1 MIRQDCRKNIYNKQ
15 NMKKRGMMMGAHSQ
29 EKKKTGK
36 VFLRILLIWLIV
48 MVVLAG
54 ILAGVAAIYVGN
66 KLGKIEVEQVNEDE
80 IGIAEETKK
89 DLAEYRN
96 IAIFGIDSRAD
107 NYNKGNRSDCI
118 IIASINQKT
127 KDIKLISVYRDTYL
141 LLEENGKQVLDK
153 VTHAYAYGGAQ
164 GAMKALNTNLDL
176 NITECITVNFD
187 AVIAAV
193 DAIGGITIDLDAE
206 EVKYANK
213 YITDLAEETNNRTE
227 SDLIKSSGK
236 QTLTGAQALAYS
248 RIRYTS
254 GGEHKRTERMR
265 VVIEAMLS
273 KAKTLSVGK
282 LNNLIDTIFPK
293 VKTTNLT
300 SGEIISLVPSLAS
313 YNITES
319 VGWPYNSKGTPT
331 GIYYGVP
338 VTLESNVLQLHQEVF
353 GQEDYVV
360 NDTIKGISNQIIKKT
375 GYK

>member
-1 MIRQDCRKNIYNKQ
+1 
-15 NMKKRGMMMGAHSQ
+15 MGAHSQ

-54 ILAGVAAIYVGN
+54 ILAVVAAIYVGN
-66 KLGKIEVEQVNEDE
+66 KLGKIEVEEVDE
-80 IGIAEETKK
+80 GEVGIAEETKK

-96 IAIFGIDSRAD
+96 IAIFGIDSRSD

-193 DAIGGITIDLDAE
+193 DAIGGVTIELDDE

-227 SDLIKSSGK
+227 ANLIKSSGK

-313 YNITES
+313 YNITDS
-319 VGWPYNSKGTPT
+319 VGWPYNSKGTTT

-360 NDTIKGISNQIIKKT
+360 NDTIKEISNQIIKKT

>member
-1 MIRQDCRKNIYNKQ
+1 
-15 NMKKRGMMMGAHSQ
+15 
-29 EKKKTGK
+29 
-36 VFLRILLIWLIV
+36 
-48 MVVLAG
+48 
-54 ILAGVAAIYVGN
+54 
-66 KLGKIEVEQVNEDE
+66 
-80 IGIAEETKK
+80 
-89 DLAEYRN
+89 
-96 IAIFGIDSRAD
+96 
-107 NYNKGNRSDCI
+107 
-118 IIASINQKT
+118 
-127 KDIKLISVYRDTYL
+127 
-141 LLEENGKQVLDK
+141 
-153 VTHAYAYGGAQ
+153 
-164 GAMKALNTNLDL
+164 MKALNTNLDL

-187 AVIAAV
+187 AVIAAI
-193 DAIGGITIDLDAE
+193 DAIGGVTIDLDDA

-227 SDLIKSSGK
+227 ANLIKNSGK

-313 YNITES
+313 YNITDS

>member
-1 MIRQDCRKNIYNKQ
+1 
-15 NMKKRGMMMGAHSQ
+15 MGTHSQ
-29 EKKKTGK
+29 EKKKVGAGK
-36 VFLRILLIWLIV
+36 VFLRILLVWLIV
-48 MVVLAG
+48 VVVLAG
-54 ILAGVAAIYVGN
+54 IIAGVAAFYVKD
-66 KLGKIEVEQVNEDE
+66 KLEKIEVEEVDE
-80 IGIAEETKK
+80 GEVGIAEDTKEE
-89 DLAEYRN
+89 LAEYRN
-96 IAIFGIDSRAD
+96 IAIFGIDSRAED
-107 NYNKGNRSDCI
+107 NYKGSRSDCI

-127 KDIKLISVYRDTYL
+127 KDINLISVYRDTYL
-141 LLEENGKQVLDK
+141 QLEENGKQVLDK

-187 AVIAAV
+187 AVIAAI
-193 DAIGGITIDLDAE
+193 DAIGGVTIDLDDA

-227 SDLIKSSGK
+227 ANLIKNSGK

>member
-1 MIRQDCRKNIYNKQ
+1 MSK
-15 NMKKRGMMMGAHSQ
+15 
-29 EKKKTGK
+29 EKKHKKGLTAFG
-36 VFLRILLIWLIV
+36 IIV
-48 MVVLAG
+48 LVLVL
-54 ILAGVAAIYVGN
+54 ILAIIIGGTYWYIN
-66 KLGKIEVEQVNEDE
+66 SKLSKIQKVDIDE
-80 IGIAEETKK
+80 NDLNVSAQAEEQ
-89 DLAEYRN
+89 LADYRN
-96 IAIFGIDSRAD
+96 IAIFGIDSRED
-107 NYNKGNRSDCI
+107 TYNKGNRSDCI

-187 AVIAAV
+187 AVIAAI
-193 DAIGGITIDLDAE
+193 DAIGGVTIDLDDA

-227 SDLIKSSGK
+227 ANLIKKSGK

-300 SGEIISLVPSLAS
+300 SAEIISLVPSLAS
-313 YNITES
+313 YNITDS

>member
-1 MIRQDCRKNIYNKQ
+1 
-15 NMKKRGMMMGAHSQ
+15 MGTHSQ
-29 EKKKTGK
+29 EKKKVGAGK
-36 VFLRILLIWLIV
+36 VFLRILLVWLIV
-48 MVVLAG
+48 VVVLAG
-54 ILAGVAAIYVGN
+54 IIAGVAAFYVKD
-66 KLGKIEVEQVNEDE
+66 KLGKIEVEEVDE
-80 IGIAEETKK
+80 GEVGIAEDTKEE
-89 DLAEYRN
+89 LAEYRN
-96 IAIFGIDSRAD
+96 IAIFGIDSRAED
-107 NYNKGNRSDCI
+107 NYKGSRSDCI

-127 KDIKLISVYRDTYL
+127 KDINLISVYRDTYL
-141 LLEENGKQVLDK
+141 QLEENGKQVLDK

-193 DAIGGITIDLDAE
+193 DAIGGVTIDLDDE

-213 YITDLAEETNNRTE
+213 YITDLAKETNNRTE
-227 SDLIKSSGK
+227 TALIKSSGK
-236 QTLTGAQALAYS
+236 QTLTGAQALAFS

-300 SGEIISLVPSLAS
+300 SAEIISLVPSLAS
-313 YNITES
+313 YNITDS
-319 VGWPYNSKGTPT
+319 VGWPYNSKGTPS

-353 GQEDYVV
+353 GQEDYIV

>member
-1 MIRQDCRKNIYNKQ
+1 
-15 NMKKRGMMMGAHSQ
+15 
-29 EKKKTGK
+29 
-36 VFLRILLIWLIV
+36 
-48 MVVLAG
+48 
-54 ILAGVAAIYVGN
+54 
-66 KLGKIEVEQVNEDE
+66 
-80 IGIAEETKK
+80 
-89 DLAEYRN
+89 
-96 IAIFGIDSRAD
+96 
-107 NYNKGNRSDCI
+107 
-118 IIASINQKT
+118 
-127 KDIKLISVYRDTYL
+127 
-141 LLEENGKQVLDK
+141 
-153 VTHAYAYGGAQ
+153 
-164 GAMKALNTNLDL
+164 
-176 NITECITVNFD
+176 
-187 AVIAAV
+187 
-193 DAIGGITIDLDAE
+193 
-206 EVKYANK
+206 
-213 YITDLAEETNNRTE
+213 
-227 SDLIKSSGK
+227 
-236 QTLTGAQALAYS
+236 
-248 RIRYTS
+248 
-254 GGEHKRTERMR
+254 MR